1 MKGYSIGAPGDR
13 DCNITHLFFV
23 DDLKLFASNMKDIKK
38 MLTLVTEFSNDIGMK
53 FGEAKCSFTTIKRG
67 RAMEKVDPVFVN
79 GLTLSAIGPNESYR
93 YLGLDECV
101 TYNDVLNMERVT
113 SEYLRRVRK
122 VWSSQLSSYNKCVAH
137 NSFAV
142 PVITP
147 TFGILTWTKKDL
159 HELDV
164 KTRKTLCMT
173 GNFHING
180 DVDRLY
186 LPRYQ
191 GGRGL
196 KSIYTSYQSRVVAL
210 HQHLTQAA
218 ATNEYLSKVL
228 QNEKDGLVRIATELL
243 QHFEVQRT
251 SISTPKSLGIAM
263 TSANNEARKAAI
275 KGKIMHGYLERE
287 MEKKKE
293 VDIAQSLSWPKSKC
307 MTSHFEGFAHAIQ
320 EQEIATKEL
329 INRRLIDAGKP
340 TSMDS
345 KCRLCKKA
353 TEDISHIIA
362 SCEKMSVRYYIPLR
376 HDAVAR
382 YIWNALRRKE
392 CMARSFDKQDRF
404 PLENEFIDV
413 WEQREYWWNVPV
425 KTCTK
430 VKHNRPDIVSW
441 NHRDRHCLI
450 IEVSC
455 PLDINIVEKEREK
468 ENNYGSL
475 IRNMQLMY
483 PGYTFTFIPVIVGAT
498 GYVTKMLPNH
508 LNQAGFKDQE
518 IPRIIRKLQQ
528 LAVNGTVKIAKT
540 FMSFKM

>member
-1 MKGYSIGAPGDR
+1 MINKTIHDEVTTHRRDLVCAWLDYQKAFDSVPHDWLIKSLQLVRIPLQIIRAIEVLSKNWTTQLILRSSDAAFETGEIKYQRGIFQGDSLSALLFILILNPLSHLLKGMKGYSIGAPGDR

-38 MLTLVTEFSNDIGMK
+38 MLTLITEFSNDIGMK

-218 ATNEYLSKVL
+218 ATNEYLTKVL
-228 QNEKDGLVRIATELL
+228 QNER
-243 QHFEVQRT
+243 
-251 SISTPKSLGIAM
+251 S
-263 TSANNEARKAAI
+263 
-275 KGKIMHGYLERE
+275 
-287 MEKKKE
+287 
-293 VDIAQSLSWPKSKC
+293 C
-307 MTSHFEGFAHAIQ
+307 SHS
-320 EQEIATKEL
+320 
-329 INRRLIDAGKP
+329 N
-340 TSMDS
+340 
-345 KCRLCKKA
+345 
-353 TEDISHIIA
+353 
-362 SCEKMSVRYYIPLR
+362 
-376 HDAVAR
+376 
-382 YIWNALRRKE
+382 
-392 CMARSFDKQDRF
+392 
-404 PLENEFIDV
+404 
-413 WEQREYWWNVPV
+413 
-425 KTCTK
+425 
-430 VKHNRPDIVSW
+430 
-441 NHRDRHCLI
+441 
-450 IEVSC
+450 
-455 PLDINIVEKEREK
+455 
-468 ENNYGSL
+468 
-475 IRNMQLMY
+475 
-483 PGYTFTFIPVIVGAT
+483 
-498 GYVTKMLPNH
+498 
-508 LNQAGFKDQE
+508 
-518 IPRIIRKLQQ
+518 
-528 LAVNGTVKIAKT
+528 
-540 FMSFKM
+540 